1 MFDSVPLGKSNLFG
15 CACSSSE
22 AAVSRQGIGDDK
34 FQAPVL
40 DQAIEGLQLP
50 GFFAS
55 SYCGTTVPRLLFCI
69 KPMGNTILWNYNLQG
84 AV

>member
-1 MFDSVPLGKSNLFG
+1 ML
-15 CACSSSE
+15 
-22 AAVSRQGIGDDK
+22 AAVPRLLFRVKVLGDDK